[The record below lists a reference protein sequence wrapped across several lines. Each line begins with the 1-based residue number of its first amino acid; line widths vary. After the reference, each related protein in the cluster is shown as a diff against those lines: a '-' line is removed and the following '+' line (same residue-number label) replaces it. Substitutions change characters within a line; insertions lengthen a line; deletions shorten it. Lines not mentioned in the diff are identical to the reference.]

1 MPCPSAVPAPGAAM
15 LRAVSSEGP
24 TQEPA
29 APDIAPVP
37 SVARRRRHRLLDL
50 LPILIALA
58 ALAAG
63 LRLVDLDRN
72 PPALFEDE
80 LSGAVS
86 AWSIV
91 TTGHDVERTVLPFLV
106 TRLELKQPMYFAAT
120 VPFQAIL
127 GHGTLAIRLPAVV
140 FGVLSTLLIVWLLV
154 VLRAGT
160 TVALMGGALF
170 AISPWA
176 IHYARAGWE
185 PAAYLPFAIAG
196 IGLLWIGLRDHRRAP
211 TIGAAVVLAF
221 GAYTYH
227 PALLMDV
234 VMPAAVVLIR
244 RRTIGRPDLVN
255 LAIGAAAAIV
265 ILIPYGVALTDP
277 VFLARTRAL
286 SVFRDG
292 VTGEALQLAW
302 SNYWAQWSPAYLF
315 GGTAPNPRINP
326 GILVY
331 VWTVP
336 FFVAGLDRLIH
347 RRRPEDLLL
356 LAWLVLG
363 ALPAAITDDRTTP
376 HAARGLLVLPA
387 LTAITAIGLGRG
399 LAFVRSRA
407 SLRRFE
413 PLAILVVGVVAAVST
428 VSFYNYYS
436 GEYIAKS
443 ANWWGYG
450 SGTALQTAGEI
461 VPAGAVLCIAT
472 TDISGFTFAH
482 QVTYYLSDAP
492 FRIVRGVR
500 DPVCKEAGTYVL
512 ALVKRDLEVGVRT
525 LATIPDIAGAPLYRI
540 VQVTPSS

>member
-1 MPCPSAVPAPGAAM
+1 M
-15 LRAVSSEGP
+15 LRAVSAGESTLES
-24 TQEPA
+24 TD
-29 APDIAPVP
+29 PDM
-37 SVARRRRHRLLDL
+37 SVGRSGAKTRRHRLLDL
-50 LPILIALA
+50 LPLLIALG
-58 ALAAG
+58 ALSAG

-86 AWSIV
+86 AWSIA

-106 TRLELKQPMYFAAT
+106 TRLELKQPIYFFAT

-127 GHGTLAIRLPAVV
+127 GHGTVAVRLPAVL
-140 FGVLSTLLIVWLLV
+140 FGVASTLLIVWLLV
-154 VLRAGT
+154 LLRAGT
-160 TVALMGGALF
+160 TVAAIGGALF

-196 IGLLWIGLRDHRRAP
+196 VGLLWVGLRDHRRGP
-211 TIGAAVVLAF
+211 TIAAAVVLGF

-234 VMPAAVVLIR
+234 VLPVTVVLIR
-244 RRTIGRPDLVN
+244 RRTLGRLDVVN
-255 LAIGAAAAIV
+255 LAIGAAAAAV
-265 ILIPYGVALTDP
+265 ILIPYGLALTDP

-292 VTGEALQLAW
+292 VTGDALQLAW
-302 SNYWAQWSPAYLF
+302 SNYWAQWSPGYLL
-315 GGTAPNPRINP
+315 GGAAPNPRINP

-331 VWTVP
+331 AWTVP
-336 FFVAGLDRLIH
+336 FLVAGVHRLLH

-363 ALPAAITDDRTTP
+363 ALPAAITDDQTTP

-407 SLRRFE
+407 SLRRVE
-413 PLAILVVGVVAAVST
+413 PLAIVVVGVLAAVGT
-428 VSFYNYYS
+428 ASFLGYYLN
-436 GEYIAKS
+436 GYVAKS

-450 SGTALQTAGEI
+450 SGIALERAGEI

-482 QVTYYLSDAP
+482 QMVYYLPNPP
-492 FRIVRGVR
+492 FRIVRGVS
-500 DPVCKEAGTYVL
+500 DPVCGQTGTYVL
-512 ALVKRDLEVGVRT
+512 ALVKRDLKVGIRD
-525 LATIPDIAGAPLYRI
+525 LATIPDFAGAPLYRI
-540 VQVTPSS
+540 AQVTSGP